1 MRFTLLL
8 FIILPGTFSVFG
20 QNPPEAQYFSDK
32 SGALG
37 LNGPVGVF
45 DNHKSIK
52 GTPYLFEEWYNGE
65 ITYLNDKELPVEN
78 LRYDIYKDELLVFR
92 NKSEMGMLPKNLIK
106 GFKINHPKGI
116 NPLKYVK
123 ASQISALPHVPAEQF
138 LQVLYE
144 SEKINLYARN
154 WKTFQKADQ
163 RATYYTE
170 KITDEFSDVKQD
182 LFLVK
187 SDGAVHEI
195 KLRRGAILNT
205 FSDQKSALKNFIK
218 ENQLQFE
225 DTNDLVEVIK
235 YYEQIVL

>member
-1 MRFTLLL
+1 M
-8 FIILPGTFSVFG
+8 SVFG
-20 QNPPEAQYFSDK
+20 QNPPQAQYFSDK

-45 DNHKSIK
+45 DSHKSIK

-65 ITYLNDKELPVEN
+65 ITYLNDKNLPLEK

-106 GFKINHPKGI
+106 AFKINHPNNI
-116 NPLKYVK
+116 HPLIYVK
-123 ASQISALPHVPAEQF
+123 AGQIPALQQVPAEQF
-138 LQVLYE
+138 LQVLYQ
-144 SEKINLYARN
+144 SEKTSLYARN

-170 KITDEFSDVKQD
+170 QITDEFSDVKQD

-187 SDGAVHEI
+187 PDGSSHEI
-195 KLRRGAILNT
+195 KLRRGVILNA
-205 FSDQKSALKNFIK
+205 FSDQKSALKSFIK

-235 YYEQIVL
+235 YYEQVVL